1 MGLTE
6 RGVWIYVTELPE
18 VQPVVTEYQERCMSC
33 ERCGRKTYAGV
44 QLPLGESRFGPRLHA
59 FVVSLNLES
68 RLSLRQIQRLLKQ
81 SFNLSISVGAISDMI
96 KRTAQHTQDVF
107 LPLAD

>member
-1 MGLTE
+1 MLLEPHKVIQCEPIDAQCDCGGSWVGRDRVRRLQ
-6 RGVWIYVTELPE
+6 VTELPE

-44 QLPLGESRFGPRLHA
+44 QFPLGESRFGPRLHA

-68 RLSLRQIQRLLKQ
+68 RLSLRQRGV
-81 SFNLSISVGAISDMI
+81 S
-96 KRTAQHTQDVF
+96 
-107 LPLAD
+107 